1 TRIVWLAGSLAVA
14 AALTGCDQL
23 AAQDGD
29 LRSGAAESELVSTN
43 GLSMINGLSM
53 TNGLSGNGLSG
64 NGLSGNGLSGN
75 GLLLNPLASTGL
87 SSTTG
92 LMTTASGR
100 TTVAYLVK
108 CALPAGHSI
117 TKKDQ
122 NGVYYTFPVAIG
134 AGAAWE

>member
-1 TRIVWLAGSLAVA
+1 MTAPN
-14 AALTGCDQL
+14 
-23 AAQDGD
+23 
-29 LRSGAAESELVSTN
+29 GASESELASNN
-43 GLSMINGLSM
+43 GLAMINGLSL

-87 SSTTG
+87 ASNTG

-108 CALPAGHSI
+108 CALPSGHSI

-122 NGVYYTFPVAIG
+122 NGVSYTFPGAIG
-134 AGAAWE
+134 AGAAGRPEPATRPVRKAYRPA